1 MKPQLII
8 SLVFIQC
15 IFFSC
20 SEDSQNQMKS
30 SVTNNETS
38 LKSKSKNNEDN
49 SQQVE
54 KEEKKLT
61 IDERVEQIRGWYAEI
76 QKIGMQNCKT
86 KKKTRYEIGLDPEGG
101 KMPFEQVVKTCQL
114 DENYELIRGEF
125 TSYEAG
131 YKLSIYKK
139 EGKVFFVFIEGGA
152 EAWSYEHR
160 YYFDTDEKLIRQ
172 LQREADGG
180 EQISGPNKEVKI
192 KPGVTGVFESLSGWL
207 SDLEFVT
214 GKKFN

>member
-1 MKPQLII
+1 MKLQII
-8 SLVFIQC
+8 IVLVFIKF
-15 IFFSC
+15 IFFAC
-20 SEDSQNQMKS
+20 SENSQNQMKS
-30 SVTNNETS
+30 TVTNNENS
-38 LKSKSKNNEDN
+38 LKSKSKINEDN
-49 SQQVE
+49 PKLDE
-54 KEEKKLT
+54 KDEKKLT
-61 IDERVEQIRGWYAEI
+61 IDERVEQIREWYAEI

-86 KKKTRYEIGLDPEGG
+86 IKKTRYEIGLDPEGG

-131 YKLSIYKK
+131 YKLSVYKK

-160 YYFDTDEKLIRQ
+160 FYFDTDEKLIRK

-192 KPGVTGVFESLSGWL
+192 KPGVFGVNESLKDWL
-207 SDLEFVT
+207 ADLEFVT
-214 GKKFN
+214 GKKL